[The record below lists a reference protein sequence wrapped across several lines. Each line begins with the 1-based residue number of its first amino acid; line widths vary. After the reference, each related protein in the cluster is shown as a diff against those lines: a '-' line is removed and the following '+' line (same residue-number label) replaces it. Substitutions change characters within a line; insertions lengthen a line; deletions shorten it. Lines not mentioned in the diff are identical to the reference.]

1 MRHTIPTRTRD
12 CKSQWKSFTSM
23 CSVVSVWRSFFISLL
38 FVVSLRWLKWPIS
51 TPFVSCLLP
60 LPRSQHQQL
69 LWHVEVH
76 VCHEGRQALYS
87 EFRSPR
93 FNPHRPSEN
102 DHGFYYHPV
111 QKKEEMSHDAG
122 QNIPSESNVGYNHA
136 QVSNPEMN
144 ERPTENN
151 KIKRRKKQMP
161 YVNFQGLHWLRTLSL
176 VLSCLLL
183 QNNRNLR
190 AKLTL
195 QS

>member
-1 MRHTIPTRTRD
+1 MRIIYFHVLSRQ
-12 CKSQWKSFTSM
+12 CVKEFYYK
-23 CSVVSVWRSFFISLL
+23 
-38 FVVSLRWLKWPIS
+38 
-51 TPFVSCLLP
+51 PFVCGQPSLIKGAHLYTICELFIA
-60 LPRSQHQQL
+60 STS
-69 LWHVEVH
+69 

-102 DHGFYYHPV
+102 DHGLYYHPI
-111 QKKEEMSHDAG
+111 QKKEEMSPDAG

-144 ERPTENN
+144 ERPTDNN
-151 KIKRRKKQMP
+151 KVKRRKKQMP
-161 YVNFQGLHWLRTLSL
+161 YVNFRGLHWLRTLSL
-176 VLSCLLL
+176 VLSCLLW
-183 QNNRNLR
+183 QNNIDSR